1 MGECAILH
9 SDMNSF
15 YASVEMMLDPSL
27 KGKAIAVCGS
37 VEERQE
43 IVLAKSNLAK
53 KAGVKTGMVS
63 WQAKQVCPDLI
74 LVPPQYDE
82 YLKYS
87 KGAKARATRNLMNL
101 LDEKGIS
108 NQKLAKAAQISASTV
123 TNAVRGDPICIESAE
138 KIANVLDCEVR
149 DLFRNA
155 STGKTLAPKT
165 VLEYHRL
172 ISTILHQAEKEMI
185 LMYNPAARA
194 TPPKAK
200 APTPDYYQPDQMDEI
215 LNALENA
222 PLLWKTIT
230 YIMIDSGCRRGE
242 ALGLKWSSLELD
254 TGLMV
259 IENNLQYT
267 KKTGI
272 YLGPTKTGKVR
283 ALKLAPQCVE
293 LLKEWKLEQMRM
305 RLKKGSDWKETGMV
319 FTKDNGEW
327 LHPDSITRWLN
338 NFSRDNGLPHI
349 HPHAF
354 RHTAASTMIANG
366 VDLVTTANELGHAN
380 ATTTAMIYAHQIA
393 IAKARAADV
402 RAGVFAGRDSK
413 PKGSKL
419 RSKFRGA

>member
-1 MGECAILH
+1 MDSVFPTFWPKLIL
-9 SDMNSF
+9 
-15 YASVEMMLDPSL
+15 
-27 KGKAIAVCGS
+27 G
-37 VEERQE
+37 
-43 IVLAKSNLAK
+43 
-53 KAGVKTGMVS
+53 
-63 WQAKQVCPDLI
+63 AKQHFWVK
-74 LVPPQYDE
+74 VPESCIQN
-82 YLKYS
+82 
-87 KGAKARATRNLMNL
+87 G
-101 LDEKGIS
+101 

>member
-1 MGECAILH
+1 
-9 SDMNSF
+9 MNSF
-15 YASVEMMLDPSL
+15 KTSQAELAWTSSKRPDIVPLQPDWQQALDIVDP
-27 KGKAIAVCGS
+27 VCNFPVDVHDILVQRIVCFDDLNS
-37 VEERQE
+37 
-43 IVLAKSNLAK
+43 VLAELPNRFLVNVLWKGVQIFDIVIKCRADLGVVLLNAVPDQAQVSNDPCIFVLIHF
-53 KAGVKTGMVS
+53 GIMLPIQLPPVK
-63 WQAKQVCPDLI
+63 
-74 LVPPQYDE
+74 
-82 YLKYS
+82 
-87 KGAKARATRNLMNL
+87 NL
-101 LDEKGIS
+101 LGHAD
-108 NQKLAKAAQISASTV
+108 QIADFGNDHICTV
-123 TNAVRGDPICIESAE
+123 WI
-138 KIANVLDCEVR
+138 
-149 DLFRNA
+149 
-155 STGKTLAPKT
+155 
-165 VLEYHRL
+165 
-172 ISTILHQAEKEMI
+172 HQAEKEMI

-305 RLKKGSDWKETGMV
+305 RLKQGSDWKETGMV

-349 HPHAF
+349 NPHAF
-354 RHTAASTMIANG
+354 RHTVASVLLANG
-366 VDLVTTANELGHAN
+366 TDIVTVSKQLGHASVN
-380 ATTTAMIYAHQIA
+380 TTESFYSHIIEENK
-393 IAKARAADV
+393 AKASECIADV
-402 RAGVFAGRDSK
+402 L
-413 PKGSKL
+413 L
-419 RSKFRGA
+419 RKKA

>member
-1 MGECAILH
+1 
-9 SDMNSF
+9 
-15 YASVEMMLDPSL
+15 
-27 KGKAIAVCGS
+27 
-37 VEERQE
+37 
-43 IVLAKSNLAK
+43 
-53 KAGVKTGMVS
+53 
-63 WQAKQVCPDLI
+63 
-74 LVPPQYDE
+74 
-82 YLKYS
+82 
-87 KGAKARATRNLMNL
+87 
-101 LDEKGIS
+101 
-108 NQKLAKAAQISASTV
+108 
-123 TNAVRGDPICIESAE
+123 
-138 KIANVLDCEVR
+138 
-149 DLFRNA
+149 
-155 STGKTLAPKT
+155 
-165 VLEYHRL
+165 
-172 ISTILHQAEKEMI
+172 
-185 LMYNPAARA
+185 
-194 TPPKAK
+194 
-200 APTPDYYQPDQMDEI
+200 
-215 LNALENA
+215 
-222 PLLWKTIT
+222 
-230 YIMIDSGCRRGE
+230 MIDSGCRRGE

-305 RLKKGSDWKETGMV
+305 RLKQGSDWKETGMV

>member
-1 MGECAILH
+1 MNFARY
-9 SDMNSF
+9 SDRQRT
-15 YASVEMMLDPSL
+15 SL
-27 KGKAIAVCGS
+27 AHFLNKGKWDSAALEKDLRESVIEKVYQHSRETNQPVLCIIDDTIAS
-37 VEERQE
+37 
-43 IVLAKSNLAK
+43 
-53 KAGVKTGMVS
+53 KTRPS
-63 WQAKQVCPDLI
+63 SQAVHPM
-74 LVPPQYDE
+74 E
-82 YLKYS
+82 
-87 KGAKARATRNLMNL
+87 
-101 LDEKGIS
+101 
-108 NQKLAKAAQISASTV
+108 
-123 TNAVRGDPICIESAE
+123 
-138 KIANVLDCEVR
+138 
-149 DLFRNA
+149 
-155 STGKTLAPKT
+155 
-165 VLEYHRL
+165 
-172 ISTILHQAEKEMI
+172 
-185 LMYNPAARA
+185 A
-194 TPPKAK
+194 TPN
-200 APTPDYYQPDQMDEI
+200 YYQPDQMDEI

-305 RLKKGSDWKETGMV
+305 RLKQGSDWKETGMV

>member
-1 MGECAILH
+1 MPTIEARRNKEGIVTSYRITVSEGYR
-9 SDMNSF
+9 SD
-15 YASVEMMLDPSL
+15 
-27 KGKAIAVCGS
+27 GS
-37 VEERQE
+37 QARRRFLWSPPYYGMSERDMEREATAAAYKFEERVKIGFKADSRLTFE
-43 IVLAKSNLAK
+43 EYAAYVLNLK
-53 KAGVKTGMVS
+53 EQAGVRPTTLERYLGMMPTINEAIGHLQLTSIRPERLNDFYEELKKT
-63 WQAKQVCPDLI
+63 KN
-74 LVPPQYDE
+74 
-82 YLKYS
+82 K
-87 KGAKARATRNLMNL
+87 KGSKARATRNLMNL

-138 KIANVLDCEVR
+138 KIASVLDCEVR

-165 VLEYHRL
+165 ALEYHRL

-200 APTPDYYQPDQMDEI
+200 APTPDYYQPDQMDGI

-305 RLKKGSDWKETGMV
+305 RLKQGSDWKETGMV

-349 HPHAF
+349 HPPRIPTHSSLN
-354 RHTAASTMIANG
+354 H
-366 VDLVTTANELGHAN
+366 
-380 ATTTAMIYAHQIA
+380 
-393 IAKARAADV
+393 
-402 RAGVFAGRDSK
+402 DSQWC
-413 PKGSKL
+413 
-419 RSKFRGA
+419 

>member
-293 LLKEWKLEQMRM
+293 LLKEWKLEQIRI
-305 RLKKGSDWKETGMV
+305 RLKKGADWKVTGMV
-319 FTKDNGEW
+319 FTKDNVE
-327 LHPDSITRWLN
+327 
-338 NFSRDNGLPHI
+338 
-349 HPHAF
+349 
-354 RHTAASTMIANG
+354 
-366 VDLVTTANELGHAN
+366 
-380 ATTTAMIYAHQIA
+380 
-393 IAKARAADV
+393 
-402 RAGVFAGRDSK
+402 
-413 PKGSKL
+413 
-419 RSKFRGA
+419 